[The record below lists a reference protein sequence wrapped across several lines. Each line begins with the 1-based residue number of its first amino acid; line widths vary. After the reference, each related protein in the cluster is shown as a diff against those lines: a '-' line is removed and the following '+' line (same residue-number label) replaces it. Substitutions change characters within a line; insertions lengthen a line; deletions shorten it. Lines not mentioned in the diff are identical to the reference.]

1 MWSNHIL
8 NNVNL
13 KIRKQCHL
21 SLYDLYPQLYSFC
34 ELMGFQQNANGKG
47 YFDGL
52 QPQLY
57 NFYELMGF
65 QQKASGKG

>member
-13 KIRKQCHL
+13 KKRKQSHL

-34 ELMGFQQNANGKG
+34 ELIISQQSDSSGSGAVCH
-47 YFDGL
+47 D
-52 QPQLY
+52 
-57 NFYELMGF
+57 NF
-65 QQKASGKG
+65 KI